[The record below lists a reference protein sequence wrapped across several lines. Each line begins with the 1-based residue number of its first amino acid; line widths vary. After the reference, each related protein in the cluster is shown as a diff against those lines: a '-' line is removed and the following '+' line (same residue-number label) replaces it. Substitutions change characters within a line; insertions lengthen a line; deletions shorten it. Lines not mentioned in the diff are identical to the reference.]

1 MCLIDARDFVIFKS
15 RLTKCQQDN
24 MKLRESK
31 SDGFVIQDIS
41 EVRLMMRSRQVCNV
55 ISTYSIAAWKW
66 AMS

>member
-1 MCLIDARDFVIFKS
+1 
-15 RLTKCQQDN
+15 